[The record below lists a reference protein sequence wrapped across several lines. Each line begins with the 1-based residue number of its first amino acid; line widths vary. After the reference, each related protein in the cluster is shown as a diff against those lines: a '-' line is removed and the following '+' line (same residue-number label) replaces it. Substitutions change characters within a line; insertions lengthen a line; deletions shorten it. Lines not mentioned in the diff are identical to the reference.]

1 MDNEA
6 KWEPLENR
14 INRFF
19 KTTELESLRQR
30 SRAIIGPRADLMT
43 SEAAEARAIL
53 AGEKG
58 EGERP
63 TARQRAAFEQVV
75 RMQRPAPLILSD
87 AVAHDEEAI
96 ETVFPAWPKFCVSL
110 NKLQWAIG
118 RIEMLIAP
126 NEDATGETRNIG
138 TGFLAAPD
146 LLVTALHVV
155 DLISYSTRVIQGGQ
169 AIVDFQALWGV
180 PGRRRRHI
188 LSVAAMDPRTDL
200 AVLRIEPNDGSDV
213 IVPTLAAADRGFAF
227 GSPVAVVGFPSTDNG
242 DCVPEIAQMTFADRR
257 DVKRCSPGDVI
268 GYSDQGFFHDAS
280 TLRGNSGSPV
290 FDMTTSQV
298 CGVHVSGR
306 ALMRNAASGV
316 VSLRKLLGSLNG
328 NVAAPIIL
336 RNNNTMGMQMTD
348 AKNTFESFMRQ
359 LQKSDPEISQELAKA
374 KEAKATSEST
384 DRSLGLQP
392 ETIVLTQGRPVLD
405 IKQGETVIEFA
416 DVESEIWRGRLT
428 DSVPLLATGI
438 PAVGRIEISNH
449 PRGVQWLGSG
459 WLIRNDVVV
468 TNRHVAD
475 KFAEHAGNGTF
486 RFLPGFDGT
495 PMKSQVD
502 FLEEFGVDQ
511 NHEFP
516 VFEIVHMEKK
526 SGPDIAFLRIKP
538 IAGQEMPAPVD
549 IEEGAID
556 AGQQVAVI
564 GYPARDDFFPYPAIM
579 DRIFNSRYD
588 KKRLAPGLI
597 TESTS
602 EGLLHDCSTLGGNSG
617 GKVVSLATGKAVGLH
632 FAGTLF
638 KANHAVPMPVVLESL
653 DDALRNRPTD
663 GNGSQSRRETS
674 DSSRTIE
681 ATIPIRV
688 RIELGDVQSASVVS
702 ADSPQS
708 PPSKPLTDVDF
719 GDNDEILETEAR
731 VEDYADRDG
740 YNKAFLGEDFEVPL
754 PELTANTS
762 DIVTFELDGETH
774 SVLKYRHF
782 SVVMSRSRRLCRF
795 SACNIDGKASKRR
808 RRKGWRTDPRIPKE
822 LQIIKECYGN
832 APKFSRGHMA
842 RREDPIWG
850 SDSDADQGNTDSM
863 HVTNAAPQMQSFNG
877 GIWLRLEDYA
887 LDNAR
892 EDDMRISVFT
902 GPFLGRTDP
911 FRYGVKI
918 PITFWKVIAFIH
930 DETGELSATGY
941 TMTQH
946 SFLQDEEFV
955 FGQHETHQRPIAEI
969 ERRAGISFG
978 GLADVDPMRHEDESL
993 PVELTSLD
1001 QIILTA
1007 RV

>member
-1 MDNEA
+1 MPDEPR
-6 KWEPLENR
+6 WEPLNDR
-14 INRFF
+14 VGRFF
-19 KTTELESLRQR
+19 KTTDLEALRKSR
-30 SRAIIGPRADLMT
+30 RAIIGPRADLMT
-43 SEAAEARAIL
+43 AEAAEARKL
-53 AGEKG
+53 LLDDDKTD
-58 EGERP
+58 P
-63 TARQRAAFEQVV
+63 TPRQRAAFEQVV
-75 RMQRPAPLILSD
+75 RMQRPAPLIQD
-87 AVAHDEEAI
+87 DGVVHHAEAI
-96 ETVFPAWPKFCVSL
+96 EEVFPAWSDFCESL
-110 NKLQWAIG
+110 KTLHWSIG
-118 RIEMLIAP
+118 RIEMFVAP
-126 NEDATGETRNIG
+126 KEEATGETKTVG

-155 DLISYSTRVIQGGQ
+155 DLISYSTRVLQRGQ
-169 AIVDFQALWGV
+169 AVVDFHALWNIAGQ
-180 PGRRRRHI
+180 RRSHV
-188 LSVAAMDPRTDL
+188 LSIAAMDPKTDL
-200 AVLRIEPNDGSDV
+200 AVLRIEPNHDTGV
-213 IVPTLAAADRGFAF
+213 VVPTLAASDIVFEF
-227 GSPVAVVGFPSTDNG
+227 GTAVAVVGFPSAPDEELIPG
-242 DCVPEIAQMTFADRR
+242 ISKMTFGNRLE
-257 DVKRCSPGDVI
+257 VKRCSPGDLI
-268 GYSDQGFFHDAS
+268 GNSDQGFFHDAS

-290 FDMTTSQV
+290 LNMATSQV

-306 ALMRNAASGV
+306 CLMRNAAAGV
-316 VSLRKLLGSLNG
+316 K
-328 NVAAPIIL
+328 PL
-336 RNNNTMGMQMTD
+336 RNLLDSLSGDSASPILSRKITTAGIQMAD
-348 AKNTFESFMRQ
+348 AKSNFESFMRR
-359 LQKSDPEISQELAKA
+359 LQEFDPDIAKELAKA
-374 KEAKATSEST
+374 KDAKATAEST
-384 DRSLGLQP
+384 DRTHGLQP

-405 IKQGETVIEFA
+405 IKQGETIIEFA
-416 DVESEIWRGRLT
+416 DVESEIWRTRLT
-428 DSVPLLATGI
+428 DSVPLLASGI
-438 PAVGRIEISNH
+438 PAVGRIELSNH

-459 WLIRNDVVV
+459 WLIHEDIVV

-475 KFAEHAGNGTF
+475 KFAEHADNGTF

-502 FLEEFGVDQ
+502 FLEEFGVDHS
-511 NHEFP
+511 HEFP
-516 VFEIVHMEKK
+516 VFEVVHMEKK

-538 IAGQEMPAPVD
+538 TGGQEMPTPVAV
-549 IEEGAID
+549 EQGTID

-602 EGLLHDCSTLGGNSG
+602 QRLLHDCSTLGGNSG

-638 KANHAVPMPVVLESL
+638 QANHAVPMPVVLESL
-653 DDALRNRPTD
+653 HEAIGRRPRPD
-663 GNGSQSRRETS
+663 NGCGSVRETTE
-674 DSSRTIE
+674 SSRTIE

-688 RIELGDVQSASVVS
+688 RVELGDVQSASIVS
-702 ADSPQS
+702 ADTPPPTS
-708 PPSKPLTDVDF
+708 PPAKPLSDVDF

-740 YNKAFLGEDFEVPL
+740 YNEAFLGEGFEVPL
-754 PELTANTS
+754 PELTANQS

-795 SACNIDGKASKRR
+795 SACNIDGKTSKRR

-850 SDSDADQGNTDSM
+850 SDADADQGNTDSM

-969 ERRAGISFG
+969 EQRAGITFG
-978 GLADVDPMRHEDESL
+978 GLADVDPKREV
-993 PVELTSLD
+993 VETSPTMLTSPD
-1001 QIILTA
+1001 QILWK
-1007 RV
+1007 